1 MKLSEIPSACLEK
14 LKEGTVIPAMPLAI
28 TEQRNLDER
37 FQKALLRYYMDSGVG
52 GIAAG
57 VHTTQ
62 FEIRNP
68 EFGLLEPV
76 LTLVSREIDSYSE
89 KTGSQILKIS
99 GVCGKTS
106 QAVEEAS
113 LARDL
118 GFHAVLLSLAAMS
131 ESTSKQLI
139 NHCRTISDIMPV
151 FGFYLQS
158 SVGGSDLPYSF
169 WREFAEIEN
178 VAGIKIAPFN
188 RYKTLDV
195 VRALA
200 DSGREKEIPLYTGND
215 DNIVVDLLTE
225 YQIPTKDGIKKIRIV
240 GGLLGH
246 WSVWTKK
253 AVELLSEIHSY
264 TRSGLPIPQGL
275 LSRGQQITDANAAFF
290 DAANDYSGCI
300 AGIHQ
305 VLKQQGLLRG
315 IWCLNP
321 DENLSIGQL
330 GEITRVYSDYPHLN
344 DDEFVRENLDHW
356 LAE

>member
-1 MKLSEIPSACLEK
+1 MNLKDIPQTCLEK

-62 FEIRNP
+62 FEIRSP

-89 KTGSQILKIS
+89 ITGSQILKIS

-113 LARDL
+113 LSRDL

-131 ESTSKQLI
+131 ESNTKQLI
-139 NHCRTISDIMPV
+139 DHCRTISGIMPV
-151 FGFYLQS
+151 IGFYLQP

-169 WREFAEIEN
+169 WRQFAEIEN

-188 RYKTLDV
+188 RYKTLDA

-200 DSGREKEIPLYTGND
+200 DAGREKEIPLYTGND
-215 DNIVVDLLTE
+215 DNIVADLLTE
-225 YQIPTKDGIKKIRIV
+225 YQIPTKDGIKNIRIV

-264 TRSGLPIPQGL
+264 TRSGLPIPQEL

-305 VLKQQGLLRG
+305 MLKQQGLLRG

-330 GEITRVYSDYPHLN
+330 GEITRIHSDYPHLN
-344 DDEFVRENLDHW
+344 DDEFVRKKYVLFQ
-356 LAE
+356 

>member
-1 MKLSEIPSACLEK
+1 MNLKDIPPTCLKK

-28 TEQRNLDER
+28 TEQRNLDKR

-62 FEIRNP
+62 FEIRSP

-76 LTLVSREIDSYSE
+76 LTLVSREIDSYSDI
-89 KTGSQILKIS
+89 TGSQILKIS

-131 ESTSKQLI
+131 ESNTEQLI
-139 NHCRTISDIMPV
+139 NHCRTISGIMPV
-151 FGFYLQS
+151 IGFYLQP

-169 WREFAEIEN
+169 WREFAEIKN

-195 VRALA
+195 VRAIA
-200 DSGREKEIPLYTGND
+200 DAGREKEIPLYTGND
-215 DNIVVDLLTE
+215 DNIVADLLTE

-264 TRSGLPIPQGL
+264 TRSELPIPQEL

-290 DAANDYSGCI
+290 DAANNYSGCI

-321 DENLSIGQL
+321 NENLSIGQL
-330 GEITRVYSDYPHLN
+330 GLITRIHSDYPHLN
-344 DDEFVRENLDHW
+344 DDEFVRKNLDRW